1 MTITAPPSAPRAQR
15 TQRALFPGHPI
26 PAAETALAEL
36 AIARS
41 NGLAPMVGERTTL
54 PGLVLT
60 PHATGEV
67 LRYTGTWILTHAR
80 SGRRV
85 SPAASFLHTREAVV
99 WLENRG
105 VDWDRPTADIL
116 ADPAADSAFQDLY
129 FAMHCAQD
137 AGRPLVYART
147 SWVDWPPLWRVHHRG
162 VASEDGF
169 DTFEAAAD
177 LAGIVCRCPGDEPG
191 MYPSSVIRRDQQS
204 PGWGLRCASIACT
217 DRDSFFTDAWGDG
230 PAVDTRAVLERMT
243 WDGGWRGHDHAH
255 WTCPDCTRQ
264 YPIRNYV

>member
-1 MTITAPPSAPRAQR
+1 MTITAPPAAQTRRAR
-15 TQRALFPGHPI
+15 RDLFPSRPI

-36 AIARS
+36 TISRS

-60 PHATGEV
+60 PHVTGEV
-67 LRYTGTWILTHAR
+67 LRYTGNWILTHAR

-116 ADPAADSAFQDLY
+116 ADPAASSAFEELD
-129 FAMHCAQD
+129 FAMYCAQD

-162 VASEDGF
+162 GVSDEGF

-177 LAGIVCRCPGDEPG
+177 VAWSACRFPGDEPG
-191 MYPSSVIRRDQQS
+191 MYPSSVIRRDEQS
-204 PGWGLRCASIACT
+204 PGWALRCASIACT
-217 DRDSFFTDAWGDG
+217 DRDSFYVDAWDGDR
-230 PAVDTRAVLERMT
+230 PAVDSRAVLERMA
-243 WDGGWRGHDHAH
+243 WDSGWRGHGHGH
-255 WTCPDCTRQ
+255 WTCPNCTRQ
-264 YPIRNYV
+264 YPTRGA